1 MIDKTSAD
9 RSIFARSHS
18 RIRFSISGFCST
30 AATNNFPCRISGKRI
45 HPPPQ
50 GTNNKTAPNPT
61 AAVVFPMT
69 AKR

>member
-45 HPPPQ
+45 HPPQ